1 MANKDDGFKPTI
13 YNDDATKLNEAMEI
27 YSFLEAGNKNDI
39 ESYKGWMSYYTG
51 TGQWSDAERALL
63 ESEGRPPLTFNF
75 IFSKL
80 NTVAGLEQQI
90 RSGFK
95 VHPTGAE
102 DEELARAAYLALK
115 YEDRN
120 KKLQKVFSR
129 AFKTASCVG
138 RGWID
143 CSVEQKPGELTVSN
157 MVRNESVFNVYKDP
171 DGKELDLSDS
181 TYLSRQKWLTI
192 GQLKLLYPDIF
203 MGKSNAEIGNMVNFT
218 SEGNHPYRA
227 TEYVN
232 DYPTNPNINDWAS
245 FVDNEKKR
253 AKVIEL
259 WTKRTEY
266 GWYVVTSKGDMFEGG
281 KNKREA
287 EDSAMRLNQ
296 QAQQMGIEDTFSII
310 RVPKTVIYQDVFSG
324 NLMLRSQQVSPYR
337 HGQFPIVPV
346 FAYVEDT
353 GTKME
358 SFGIVKNLVDLQDEK
373 NKRHSQFTDILNRAP
388 KGGGFY
394 QMSAVDAEQIKA
406 LSTPGAWVGVR
417 GNIKDKIQTSSA
429 NYIGILG
436 HYQWLEAQAE
446 EDAKAISGIN
456 DSLVGM
462 PTNSRESG
470 IAAQTRIQQGLT
482 TMQELFDHLNTAKI
496 MVAEQVLSNIQQFYD
511 PNKITKII
519 GIQNKQDPNYTV
531 EITEQLIKRFYDI
544 KFDVQIDEGETSPT
558 ARIASVQSAKEL
570 LQYASAMPPG
580 AVMTIVKAIV
590 DMSDFPGKQEIL
602 NNLGQAEQEAQ
613 MAEQAEG
620 EPSAQGQ
627 G

>member
-1 MANKDDGFKPTI
+1 MASNDDGFKPSV
-13 YNDDATKLNEAMEI
+13 YNDDATRLREVMEI

-39 ESYKGWMSYYTG
+39 QSYKDWMAYYTG
-51 TGQWSDAERALL
+51 TGQWTDAERTLL

-75 IFSKL
+75 IFAKV

-95 VHPTGAE
+95 VYPTGAE
-102 DEELARAAYLALK
+102 DESLARAAYLTLK

-120 KKLQKVFSR
+120 KRLQKVFSR
-129 AFKTASCVG
+129 AFKTAACVG

-143 CSVEQKPGELTVSN
+143 CSVEQRPGELTVSN
-157 MVRNESVFNVYKDP
+157 VVRNESVYNVYKDP

-203 MGKSNAEIGNMVNFT
+203 MGKSNAEIAMMVNFT
-218 SEGNHPYRA
+218 PDERYPHPA
-227 TEYVN
+227 VEYVN
-232 DYPTNPNINDWAS
+232 DYPTNPNINDWSS
-245 FVDNEKKR
+245 FVDNEKRR

-259 WTKRTEY
+259 WTKKTEY
-266 GWYVVTSKGDMFEGG
+266 GWYVVTGRGDMFEGG
-281 KNKREA
+281 KTQKDA
-287 EDSAMRLNQ
+287 EQAAATLNQ
-296 QAQQMGIEDTFSII
+296 KAQEMGIQDTFSVMK
-310 RVPKTVIYQDVFSG
+310 VPRTVIYQDVFSG
-324 NLMLRSQQVSPYR
+324 NLMLRRQEISPYR

-353 GTKME
+353 GRKME

-417 GNIKDKIQTSSA
+417 GNIKDKVQSSSA

-436 HYQWLEAQAE
+436 HYQWLEKQAE
-446 EDAKAISGIN
+446 EDAKSISGIN
-456 DSLVGM
+456 DSLIGM

-482 TMQELFDHLNTAKI
+482 TMQELFDNLNTAKI
-496 MVAEQVLSNIQQFYD
+496 LVAEQLLSNIQQFYD

-519 GIQNKQDPNYTV
+519 GIQNKRDPNKTL
-531 EITEQLIKRFYDI
+531 EITDELINKFYDTEY
-544 KFDVQIDEGETSPT
+544 DVQIDEGETSPT

-570 LQYASAMPPG
+570 LQYVTAMPPG
-580 AVMTIVKAIV
+580 AVMTIVQAIV

-602 NNLGQAEQEAQ
+602 DKLGQAEQQAQ
-613 MAEQAEG
+613 MMEQQE
-620 EPSAQGQ
+620 AQGQ
-627 G
+627 GQ